1 MKSSNKNFRAN
12 KIKRLMVAESQSKI
26 YVDNVA
32 FTNNHVRY
40 DFFIFLDKLNWKC
53 IIKSFC

>member
-26 YVDNVA
+26 YVDNVT

-40 DFFIFLDKLNWKC
+40 DFFYISREIKLEMYN
-53 IIKSFC
+53 